1 MELWV
6 RSQKK
11 KLLVQAKK
19 IKSEIFFGEKLYSH
33 NTNEEIISF
42 DGYDRF
48 YVIRANGETVGE
60 YETEERCFEILD
72 EIQKIIDDAPIFVK
86 DKVKLSKEDIE
97 RALSLPVRTVFYNDD
112 VQTLKS
118 IVYEMPEK

>member
-1 MELWV
+1 MKLFV
-6 RSQKK
+6 RSQD
-11 KLLVQAKK
+11 KLSLCEVNELHIGDSFA
-19 IKSEIFFGEKLYSH
+19 IYSR
-33 NTNEEIISF
+33 
-42 DGYDRF
+42 YDKNDKWDVLGV
-48 YVIRANGETVGE
+48 YDSK
-60 YETEERCFEILD
+60 ERCLEILD

-86 DKVKLSKEDIE
+86 DKVKFSKEDIE